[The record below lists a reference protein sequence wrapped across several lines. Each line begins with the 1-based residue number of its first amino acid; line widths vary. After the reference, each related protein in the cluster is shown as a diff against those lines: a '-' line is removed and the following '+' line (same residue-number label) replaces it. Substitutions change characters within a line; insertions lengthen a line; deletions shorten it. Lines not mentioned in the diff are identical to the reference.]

1 MKKYALIAA
10 LLVAS
15 ASSAQSI
22 VAHVNVDSLLV
33 QMPEYK
39 LAQEALQAEQAKF
52 ESEAKEMNTE
62 LEKGA
67 QALQANAATWTE
79 LRQRQEQTRLQE
91 MYNNIQEYMQQA
103 QGQLQQKEVELITP
117 VLEKL
122 QAAINAVAPS
132 VLLKVPLPPCIFATT
147 CTRKPLTSHCS
158 TKPRGVHTNT
168 SNRTEPLS

>member
-52 ESEAKEMNTE
+52 EVRGKRNECRAREGRS
-62 LEKGA
+62 GA
-67 QALQANAATWTE
+67 S
-79 LRQRQEQTRLQE
+79 
-91 MYNNIQEYMQQA
+91 
-103 QGQLQQKEVELITP
+103 G
-117 VLEKL
+117 
-122 QAAINAVAPS
+122 
-132 VLLKVPLPPCIFATT
+132 
-147 CTRKPLTSHCS
+147 
-158 TKPRGVHTNT
+158 
-168 SNRTEPLS
+168 

>member
-39 LAQEALQAEQAKF
+39 LAQEALQAEQVKF

-103 QGQLQQKEVELITP
+103 QTQLQQKEVELITP

-122 QAAINAVAPS
+122 QAAINAVAETKKFS
-132 VLLKVPLPPCIFATT
+132 YVLDASQSKGQVVYAKGGINIGADVRAYLAK
-147 CTRKPLTSHCS
+147 
-158 TKPRGVHTNT
+158 
-168 SNRTEPLS
+168 

>member
-1 MKKYALIAA
+1 MKKIALIAA
-10 LLVAS
+10 LVLAS
-15 ASSAQSI
+15 AASAQSI

-39 LAQEALQAEQAKF
+39 KAQEALQAEQAKF
-52 ESEAKEMNTE
+52 ESEAKEMNAE

-91 MYNNIQEYMQQA
+91 MYNNIQEYMQGA

-122 QAAINAVAPS
+122 QNAINAVAATKKVS
-132 VLLKVPLPPCIFATT
+132 YVLDASQSKGQVIFAKGGINLGPEV
-147 CTRKPLTSHCS
+147 RAYLAK
-158 TKPRGVHTNT
+158 
-168 SNRTEPLS
+168 

>member
-33 QMPEYK
+33 QMPAYK

-67 QALQANAATWTE
+67 QALQAAATWTE
-79 LRQRQEQTRLQE
+79 LRKRQEQTRLQE

-122 QAAINAVAPS
+122 QAAINAVAETKKFS
-132 VLLKVPLPPCIFATT
+132 YVLDASQSKGQVVYAKGGINIGADVRAYLAK
-147 CTRKPLTSHCS
+147 
-158 TKPRGVHTNT
+158 
-168 SNRTEPLS
+168 

>member
-39 LAQEALQAEQAKF
+39 LAQEALQAEQA
-52 ESEAKEMNTE
+52 EAKEMNAE

-103 QGQLQQKEVELITP
+103 QSQLQQKEVELVTP

-122 QAAINAVAPS
+122 QAAINAVAETKKFS
-132 VLLKVPLPPCIFATT
+132 YVLDASQSKGQVVYAKGGINIGGDVRAYLAK
-147 CTRKPLTSHCS
+147 
-158 TKPRGVHTNT
+158 
-168 SNRTEPLS
+168 

>member
-39 LAQEALQAEQAKF
+39 LAQEALQAEQ
-52 ESEAKEMNTE
+52 SEAKEMNAE

-103 QGQLQQKEVELITP
+103 QSQLQQKEVELVTP

-122 QAAINAVAPS
+122 QAAINAVAETKKFS
-132 VLLKVPLPPCIFATT
+132 YVLDASQSKGQVVYAKGGINIGGDVRAYLAK
-147 CTRKPLTSHCS
+147 
-158 TKPRGVHTNT
+158 
-168 SNRTEPLS
+168 

>member
-1 MKKYALIAA
+1 MKKIALIAA
-10 LLVAS
+10 LVLAS
-15 ASSAQSI
+15 AASAQSI

-52 ESEAKEMNTE
+52 ESEAKEMNAE

-91 MYNNIQEYMQQA
+91 MYNNIQEYMQGA

-122 QAAINAVAPS
+122 QNAINAVAEIKKVS
-132 VLLKVPLPPCIFATT
+132 YVLDASQSKGQVIFAKGGMNLGPDV
-147 CTRKPLTSHCS
+147 RAYLAK
-158 TKPRGVHTNT
+158 
-168 SNRTEPLS
+168 

>member
-39 LAQEALQAEQAKF
+39 LAQEALQAEQVKF
-52 ESEAKEMNTE
+52 ESEAKEMNAE

-103 QGQLQQKEVELITP
+103 QSQLAQMGAWCKGDGRERSGEAREQ
-117 VLEKL
+117 
-122 QAAINAVAPS
+122 
-132 VLLKVPLPPCIFATT
+132 
-147 CTRKPLTSHCS
+147 
-158 TKPRGVHTNT
+158 
-168 SNRTEPLS
+168 

>member
-52 ESEAKEMNTE
+52 ESEAKEMNAE

-103 QGQLQQKEVELITP
+103 QSQLQQKEVELVTP

-122 QAAINAVAPS
+122 QAAINAVAETKKFS
-132 VLLKVPLPPCIFATT
+132 YVLDASQSKGQVVYAKGGINIG
-147 CTRKPLTSHCS
+147 
-158 TKPRGVHTNT
+158 GVV
-168 SNRTEPLS
+168 RAYLAK

>member
-15 ASSAQSI
+15 ASSAQST

-39 LAQEALQAEQAKF
+39 LAQEALQTEQAKF
-52 ESEAKEMNTE
+52 ESEAKEMNAE

-103 QGQLQQKEVELITP
+103 QSQLQQKEVELVTP

-122 QAAINAVAPS
+122 QAAINAVAETKKFS
-132 VLLKVPLPPCIFATT
+132 YVLDASQSKGQVVYAKGGINIGGDVRAYLAK
-147 CTRKPLTSHCS
+147 
-158 TKPRGVHTNT
+158 
-168 SNRTEPLS
+168 

>member
-1 MKKYALIAA
+1 MKKIALIAA
-10 LLVAS
+10 LVLAS
-15 ASSAQSI
+15 AASAQSI

-52 ESEAKEMNTE
+52 ESEAKEMNAE

-79 LRQRQEQTRLQE
+79 LRQRQEQARLQE
-91 MYNNIQEYMQQA
+91 MYNNIQQYMQGA
-103 QGQLQQKEVELITP
+103 QGQLQQKEIELITP

-122 QAAINAVAPS
+122 QNAINAVAATKKVS
-132 VLLKVPLPPCIFATT
+132 YVLDASQSKGQVIFAKGGINLGPEV
-147 CTRKPLTSHCS
+147 RAYLAK
-158 TKPRGVHTNT
+158 
-168 SNRTEPLS
+168 

>member
-1 MKKYALIAA
+1 MKKIALIAA
-10 LLVAS
+10 LVLAS
-15 ASSAQSI
+15 AASAQSI

-39 LAQEALQAEQAKF
+39 QAQEALQAEQAKF
-52 ESEAKEMNTE
+52 ESEAKEMNAE

-91 MYNNIQEYMQQA
+91 MYNNIQEYMQGA
-103 QGQLQQKEVELITP
+103 QGQLQQKEIELITP

-122 QAAINAVAPS
+122 QNAINAVAEAKKVS
-132 VLLKVPLPPCIFATT
+132 YVLDASQSKGQVIFAKGGMNLGADV
-147 CTRKPLTSHCS
+147 RAYLAK
-158 TKPRGVHTNT
+158 
-168 SNRTEPLS
+168 

>member
-1 MKKYALIAA
+1 MKKIALIAA
-10 LLVAS
+10 LVLAS
-15 ASSAQSI
+15 AASAQSI
-22 VAHVNVDSLLV
+22 IAHVNVDSLLV

-52 ESEAKEMNTE
+52 ESEAKEMNAE

-91 MYNNIQEYMQQA
+91 MYNNIQEYMQGA

-122 QAAINAVAPS
+122 QNAINAVAEIKKVS
-132 VLLKVPLPPCIFATT
+132 YVLDASQSKGQVIFAKGGMNLGPDV
-147 CTRKPLTSHCS
+147 RAYLAK
-158 TKPRGVHTNT
+158 
-168 SNRTEPLS
+168 

>member
-52 ESEAKEMNTE
+52 ELEAKEMNAE

-122 QAAINAVAPS
+122 QAAINVVAETKKFS
-132 VLLKVPLPPCIFATT
+132 YVLDASQSKGQVVYAKGGINIGGDVRAYLAK
-147 CTRKPLTSHCS
+147 
-158 TKPRGVHTNT
+158 
-168 SNRTEPLS
+168 

>member
-67 QALQANAATWTE
+67 QALQAAATWTE
-79 LRQRQEQTRLQE
+79 LRKRQEQTRLQE

-122 QAAINAVAPS
+122 QAAINAVAETKKFS
-132 VLLKVPLPPCIFATT
+132 YVLDASQSKGQVVYAKGGINIGADVRAYLAK
-147 CTRKPLTSHCS
+147 
-158 TKPRGVHTNT
+158 
-168 SNRTEPLS
+168 

>member
-39 LAQEALQAEQAKF
+39 LAQQALQAEQAKF
-52 ESEAKEMNTE
+52 ESEAKEMNAE

-91 MYNNIQEYMQQA
+91 MYNNIQDYMQQA
-103 QGQLQQKEVELITP
+103 QGQLQQKEIELITP

-122 QAAINAVAPS
+122 QAAINEVAES
-132 VLLKVPLPPCIFATT
+132 KKFSYVLDASQSKGQVVYAKGGINIGADVRAYLAK
-147 CTRKPLTSHCS
+147 
-158 TKPRGVHTNT
+158 
-168 SNRTEPLS
+168 

>member
-52 ESEAKEMNTE
+52 ESEAKEMNAE

-91 MYNNIQEYMQQA
+91 MYHNIQEYMQQA
-103 QGQLQQKEVELITP
+103 QSQLQQKEVELVTP

-122 QAAINAVAPS
+122 QAAINAVAETKKFS
-132 VLLKVPLPPCIFATT
+132 YVLDASQSKGQVVYAKGGINIGGDVRAYLAK
-147 CTRKPLTSHCS
+147 
-158 TKPRGVHTNT
+158 
-168 SNRTEPLS
+168 

>member
-1 MKKYALIAA
+1 MKKIALIAA
-10 LLVAS
+10 LVLAS
-15 ASSAQSI
+15 AASAQSI

-39 LAQEALQAEQAKF
+39 QAQEALQAEQAKF
-52 ESEAKEMNTE
+52 ESEAKEMNAE

-91 MYNNIQEYMQQA
+91 MYNNIQEYMQGA
-103 QGQLQQKEVELITP
+103 QGQLQQKEIELITP

-122 QAAINAVAPS
+122 QNAINAVAEAKKVS
-132 VLLKVPLPPCIFATT
+132 YVLDASQSKGQVIFA
-147 CTRKPLTSHCS
+147 
-158 TKPRGVHTNT
+158 RGGMNLGPEV
-168 SNRTEPLS
+168 RAYLAK

>member
-1 MKKYALIAA
+1 MKKIALIAA
-10 LLVAS
+10 LVLAS
-15 ASSAQSI
+15 AASAQSI

-39 LAQEALQAEQAKF
+39 KAQEALQAEQAKF
-52 ESEAKEMNTE
+52 ESEAKEMNAE

-91 MYNNIQEYMQQA
+91 MYNNIQEYMQGA
-103 QGQLQQKEVELITP
+103 QGQLQQKEIELITP

-122 QAAINAVAPS
+122 QNAINAVAEAKKVS
-132 VLLKVPLPPCIFATT
+132 YVLDASQSKGQVIFAKGGMNLGSDV
-147 CTRKPLTSHCS
+147 RAYLAK
-158 TKPRGVHTNT
+158 
-168 SNRTEPLS
+168 

>member
-52 ESEAKEMNTE
+52 ESEAKEMNAE

-103 QGQLQQKEVELITP
+103 QSQLQQKEVELVTP

-122 QAAINAVAPS
+122 QAAINAVAETKKFS
-132 VLLKVPLPPCIFATT
+132 YVLDASQSKGQVVYA
-147 CTRKPLTSHCS
+147 KG
-158 TKPRGVHTNT
+158 GVNIGGDV
-168 SNRTEPLS
+168 RAYLAK

>member
-52 ESEAKEMNTE
+52 ESEAKEMNAE

-103 QGQLQQKEVELITP
+103 QGQLQQKEVELVTP

-122 QAAINAVAPS
+122 QAAINAVAETKKYS
-132 VLLKVPLPPCIFATT
+132 YVLDASQSKGQVVYAKGGINIGGDVRASLAK
-147 CTRKPLTSHCS
+147 
-158 TKPRGVHTNT
+158 
-168 SNRTEPLS
+168 

>member
-1 MKKYALIAA
+1 MKKYAVIAA

-22 VAHVNVDSLLV
+22 VAHVNVDSILV

-122 QAAINAVAPS
+122 QAAINAVAETKKFS
-132 VLLKVPLPPCIFATT
+132 YVLDASQSKGQVVYAKGGINIGGDVRAYLAK
-147 CTRKPLTSHCS
+147 
-158 TKPRGVHTNT
+158 
-168 SNRTEPLS
+168 

>member
-52 ESEAKEMNTE
+52 ESEAKEMNAE

-103 QGQLQQKEVELITP
+103 QSQLQQKEVELVTP

-122 QAAINAVAPS
+122 QAAINAVAETKKFS
-132 VLLKVPLPPCIFATT
+132 YVLDASQSKGQVVYAKGGINIGGDVRAYLAK
-147 CTRKPLTSHCS
+147 
-158 TKPRGVHTNT
+158 
-168 SNRTEPLS
+168 

>member
-103 QGQLQQKEVELITP
+103 QGQLQQKEVELVTP

-122 QAAINAVAPS
+122 QAAINAVAETKKFS
-132 VLLKVPLPPCIFATT
+132 YVLDASQSKGQVVYA
-147 CTRKPLTSHCS
+147 KG
-158 TKPRGVHTNT
+158 GVNIGGDV
-168 SNRTEPLS
+168 RAYLAK

>member
-1 MKKYALIAA
+1 MKKIALIAS
-10 LLVAS
+10 LVLAS
-15 ASSAQSI
+15 AASAQSI

-52 ESEAKEMNTE
+52 ESEAKEMNAE

-91 MYNNIQEYMQQA
+91 MYNNIQEYMQGA

-122 QAAINAVAPS
+122 QNAINAVAATKKVS
-132 VLLKVPLPPCIFATT
+132 YVLDASQSKGQVIFAKGGINLGPEV
-147 CTRKPLTSHCS
+147 RAYLAK
-158 TKPRGVHTNT
+158 
-168 SNRTEPLS
+168 

>member
-103 QGQLQQKEVELITP
+103 QSQLQQKEVELVTP

-122 QAAINAVAPS
+122 QAAINAVAETKKFS
-132 VLLKVPLPPCIFATT
+132 YVLDASQSKGQVVYAKGGINIGGDVRAYLAK
-147 CTRKPLTSHCS
+147 
-158 TKPRGVHTNT
+158 
-168 SNRTEPLS
+168 

>member
-39 LAQEALQAEQAKF
+39 LAQEALQAEQVKF
-52 ESEAKEMNTE
+52 ESEAKEMNAE

-103 QGQLQQKEVELITP
+103 QSQLQQKEVELVTP

-122 QAAINAVAPS
+122 QAAINAVAETKKFS
-132 VLLKVPLPPCIFATT
+132 YVLDASQSKGQVVYAKGGINIGGDVRAYLAK
-147 CTRKPLTSHCS
+147 
-158 TKPRGVHTNT
+158 
-168 SNRTEPLS
+168 

>member
-52 ESEAKEMNTE
+52 ESEAKERNTE
-62 LEKGA
+62 LERGA
-67 QALQANAATWTE
+67 QAPQANAATWTE

-122 QAAINAVAPS
+122 QAAINAVAETKKFS
-132 VLLKVPLPPCIFATT
+132 YVLDASQSKGQVVYAKGGINIGADVRAYLAK
-147 CTRKPLTSHCS
+147 
-158 TKPRGVHTNT
+158 
-168 SNRTEPLS
+168 

>member
-1 MKKYALIAA
+1 MKKIALIAA
-10 LLVAS
+10 LVLAS
-15 ASSAQSI
+15 AASAQSI

-52 ESEAKEMNTE
+52 ESEAKEMNAE

-79 LRQRQEQTRLQE
+79 PRQRQEQTRLQE
-91 MYNNIQEYMQQA
+91 MYNNIQEYMQGA
-103 QGQLQQKEVELITP
+103 QGQLQQKEVDLITP

-122 QAAINAVAPS
+122 QNAINAVAATKKVS
-132 VLLKVPLPPCIFATT
+132 YVLDASQSKGQVTFAKGGINLGPEV
-147 CTRKPLTSHCS
+147 RAYLAK
-158 TKPRGVHTNT
+158 
-168 SNRTEPLS
+168 

>member
-39 LAQEALQAEQAKF
+39 LAQEALQTEQAKF
-52 ESEAKEMNTE
+52 ESEAKEMNAE

-103 QGQLQQKEVELITP
+103 QSQLQQKEVELVTP

-122 QAAINAVAPS
+122 QAAINAVAETKKFS
-132 VLLKVPLPPCIFATT
+132 YVLDASQSKGQVVYAKGGINIGGDVRAYLAK
-147 CTRKPLTSHCS
+147 
-158 TKPRGVHTNT
+158 
-168 SNRTEPLS
+168 

>member
-22 VAHVNVDSLLV
+22 VAHFNVDSLLV
-33 QMPEYK
+33 QMTEYK

-122 QAAINAVAPS
+122 QAAINAVAETKKFS
-132 VLLKVPLPPCIFATT
+132 YVLDA
-147 CTRKPLTSHCS
+147 SQS
-158 TKPRGVHTNT
+158 TGQVVYAKGGINIGADVRAY
-168 SNRTEPLS
+168 LAK

>member
-22 VAHVNVDSLLV
+22 VAHVNVDSRLV

-103 QGQLQQKEVELITP
+103 QGQLQQKEVELVTP

-122 QAAINAVAPS
+122 QAAINAVAETKKFS
-132 VLLKVPLPPCIFATT
+132 YVLDASQSKGQVVYAKGGINIGADVRAYLAK
-147 CTRKPLTSHCS
+147 
-158 TKPRGVHTNT
+158 
-168 SNRTEPLS
+168 

>member
-39 LAQEALQAEQAKF
+39 LAQEALQAEQVKF
-52 ESEAKEMNTE
+52 ESEAKEMNAE

-103 QGQLQQKEVELITP
+103 QSQLQQKEVELVTP

-122 QAAINAVAPS
+122 QAAINAVAETKKFS
-132 VLLKVPLPPCIFATT
+132 YVLDASQSKGQVVYA
-147 CTRKPLTSHCS
+147 KG
-158 TKPRGVHTNT
+158 GVNIGGDV
-168 SNRTEPLS
+168 RAYLAK

>member
-103 QGQLQQKEVELITP
+103 QGQLQQKEVELVTP

-122 QAAINAVAPS
+122 QAAISAVAETKKFS
-132 VLLKVPLPPCIFATT
+132 YVLDASQSKGQVVYAKGGINIGADVRAYLAK
-147 CTRKPLTSHCS
+147 
-158 TKPRGVHTNT
+158 
-168 SNRTEPLS
+168 